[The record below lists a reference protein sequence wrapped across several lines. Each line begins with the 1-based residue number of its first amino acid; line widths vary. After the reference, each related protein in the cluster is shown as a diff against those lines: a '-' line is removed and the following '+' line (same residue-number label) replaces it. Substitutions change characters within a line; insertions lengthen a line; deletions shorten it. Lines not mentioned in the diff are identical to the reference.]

1 MESSHSTALMPP
13 PYSSREDSLANIP
26 FYLSTLSLEDVLS
39 LLQRMNLND
48 DTEKF
53 AQEHVDFKIA
63 DGHIGSTLLS
73 SAYYSFIFPLLS
85 G

>member
-53 AQEHVDFKIA
+53 AQEHVD
-63 DGHIGSTLLS
+63 GSLLMDTPEVQS
-73 SAYYSFIFPLLS
+73 
-85 G
+85 